1 MGGNWGTN
9 QDGGVDELPPDY
21 FEWLSDLNV
30 NWVGI
35 SVAIYV
41 DDSMDSTVERKYSG
55 VDFPTYKDETLVKLI
70 RAFRQHGFNVYLT
83 LAFENPSQTR
93 SAHPVERWQ
102 LGDPDIYNESPAVLP
117 EYWPWAL
124 DHPDHERFVSEF
136 WQTYTDQAVH
146 FAEIAQQEGVG
157 LYSLGT
163 ETDRIFRTQ
172 PGGPGPNDFGDEIRA
187 MVQAVRAV
195 YSGLITYDQ
204 FYDVLLYN
212 DWFNASSFW
221 EDSGLDVIGI
231 SAYFPLADAAP
242 TTVISVEDFESRW
255 ETIFE
260 QYLIPLQT
268 RNPGKTILFTEF
280 GYTDS
285 LTSPYVTGT
294 ADYALRVLI
303 DTNHNGLD
311 DGQEMQANIYAALFN
326 VMDRH
331 PGVLRGAFLWDNMMA
346 SDELWAQFFGK
357 ARGFGVRGKLSEEV
371 VRQQYAKWRDQP

>member
-21 FEWLSDLNV
+21 FEWLSSLNV

-55 VDFPTYKDETLVKLI
+55 VDIPTYTDETLVKLI

-83 LAFENPSQTR
+83 LAIEDPSQTP
-93 SAHPVERWQ
+93 AHPVERWQ
-102 LGDPDIYNESPAVLP
+102 FGDPDVYNESPAILP
-117 EYWPWAL
+117 EFWPWAL
-124 DHPDHERFVSEF
+124 DHPDHDRFVSEF
-136 WQTYTDQAVH
+136 WQTYMDQAVH
-146 FAEIAQQEGVG
+146 FGELAEQEGVG

-172 PGGPGPNDFGDEIRA
+172 PGDIGPNDYGDEIRA
-187 MVQAVRAV
+187 MVQAVRGV
-195 YSGLITYDQ
+195 YSGLLTYDQ
-204 FYDVLLYN
+204 FYDVQLYL
-212 DWFNASSFW
+212 DFFNASSFW

-231 SAYFPLADAAP
+231 SAYYPLVDAAP

-255 ETIFE
+255 EIIFE

-268 RNPGKTILFTEF
+268 RNPGKAILFTEF
-280 GYTDS
+280 GYTDT
-285 LTSPYVTGT
+285 LTSPYVTGS
-294 ADYALRVLI
+294 ADYALRVMI

-346 SDELWAQFFGK
+346 SDEKWAQFFGK
-357 ARGFGVRGKLSEEV
+357 ARGFDIRDKLSEEV
-371 VRQQYAKWRDQP
+371 VRQQYAEWRDLP